1 MLIKRRFIIALIITI
16 TILILSNKFWL
27 DFKPMIVDFDIFGKG
42 ICNIEVQLNK
52 KNNDKFQK
60 IKTQF
65 TSINLDKDSHI
76 KLSIEKS
83 RFPKRFRIIFN
94 NINSPIEVKNI
105 TLKNGKYKLDN
116 IKYFKVNTGKLS
128 FNKNSILIYPPP
140 LGNSVILT
148 YNKKLNIRT
157 SIAFDFKIFI
167 VILVLTYLLA
177 FKLTDYAADFKTV
190 QNQSRIEIVF
200 LSIFFIFLF
209 VPISHI
215 NQDEISK
222 NENRTLAK
230 WSSLIKEGGVIN
242 YNFGKDYNNWFN
254 DRFCLR
260 QFLLDIHTKI
270 IFKFTGKAEK
280 GMLDKNGFLY
290 KDEEFNYSYSGS
302 VNEKYYLELIK
313 FDKYLKEHNIEL
325 YVLLVP
331 TKITIYPAQNNI
343 LINNNYVQNIDRD
356 IKKLNEEYNLHIIN
370 PLNEIQEGAKRNY
383 MFFRTEN
390 HWTHDGAFIGY
401 KALMKEINKNHK
413 DIYTLQENDFNYSE
427 NNLVNA
433 DWEKTFKYGLTSGYM
448 NLSEKYKKELHKK
461 TKYRYYTHKESNLL
475 KVNITDIPFHKTKS
489 YYYPKGADYRVILLG
504 TSQNE
509 SMSEFIPYTFKNVLR
524 LRTNSVKN
532 ISIPESWK
540 IMKYHE
546 NEILD
551 YKPNIIIF
559 CIPYNEIP
567 TLIDLFKIE

>member
-1 MLIKRRFIIALIITI
+1 MMRKRTIISAIITI
-16 TILILSNKFWL
+16 ITLIICNKFWL

-270 IFKFTGKAEK
+270 LFKLTGKTTK
-280 GMLDKNGFLY
+280 GVIDKDGFIFFEGEINHSHLGAISENDY
-290 KDEEFNYSYSGS
+290 ENLVKFN
-302 VNEKYYLELIK
+302 KY
-313 FDKYLKEHNIEL
+313 FKEHNIEFYIIFVPL
-325 YVLLVP
+325 REYIYVPSKNMFLND
-331 TKITIYPAQNNI
+331 T
-343 LINNNYVQNIDRD
+343 YVQKIDNDVKR
-356 IKKLNEEYNLHIIN
+356 LNKEYDMHIIN
-370 PLNEIQEGAKRNY
+370 PLKELQDGAKINY
-383 MFFRTEN
+383 MFYKTEH

-401 KALMKEINKNHK
+401 KALMKEINKKHQ
-413 DIYTLQENDFNYSE
+413 DIYVLNENDFNYYE
-427 NNLVNA
+427 NNLINA
-433 DWEKTFKYGLTSGYM
+433 DFEKTFNYGQASSYI
-448 NLSEKYKKELHKK
+448 NLNEKDKKKIHK
-461 TKYRYYTHKESNLL
+461 TKYRYYMNKNSNLL
-475 KVNITDIPFHKTKS
+475 QTNITDIAFHRTKS
-489 YYYPKGADYRVILLG
+489 YYYQNGADYRVILLG
-504 TSQNE
+504 TSQ
-509 SMSEFIPYTFKNVLR
+509 SEQLSDFISYTFKNVLR
-524 LRTNSVKN
+524 LRNNTVRNV
-532 ISIPESWK
+532 PQQEEFK
-540 IMKYHE
+540 IMKYYKK
-546 NEILD
+546 EILD
-551 YKPNIIIF
+551 YKPDIVIF
-559 CIPYNEIP
+559 CISYHNINS
-567 TLIDLFKIE
+567 LHNLFNME